1 MNIITF
7 IRNMF
12 LSKKVDD
19 IVRSLQDGVWLDSRV
34 EFVPIRGKD
43 ISALN
48 NINMYI
54 SENKIVPATKVS
66 DKCIELIKHFESCK
80 LNAYQDS
87 GGIWTIGWGATTYPN
102 GKKVQKGDK
111 ITQQEADDLLLYHI
125 IQKKLLVLGRINR
138 GLKQHELDALVS
150 FAYNAGTGYHSDG
163 RYYDYNIWVNVNNR
177 LEGADMRRYWESLA
191 VTAGGKKLA
200 GLVRR
205 RKAEAEMYLTGN
217 LNFFL

>member
-1 MNIITF
+1 MNIVAF

-12 LSKKVDD
+12 LSEKV
-19 IVRSLQDGVWLDSRV
+19 
-34 EFVPIRGKD
+34 KD

-48 NINMYI
+48 NSNMSF
-54 SENKIVPATKVS
+54 SENSTVYATEVS
-66 DKCIELIKHFESCK
+66 DIGIELIKHFESCK
-80 LNAYQDS
+80 LQAYEDS
-87 GGIWTIGWGATTYPN
+87 VGIWTIGFGAITYPN

-138 GLKQHELDALVS
+138 DLQQQELDALVS
-150 FAYNAGTGYHSDG
+150 FAYNAGTGYYSGG

>member
-12 LSKKVDD
+12 LSEKV
-19 IVRSLQDGVWLDSRV
+19 
-34 EFVPIRGKD
+34 KD

-48 NINMYI
+48 NSNMSF
-54 SENKIVPATKVS
+54 SENTFVPATEVS
-66 DKCIELIKHFESCK
+66 DIGIELIKHFESCK
-80 LNAYQDS
+80 LQAYEDS

-111 ITQQEADDLLLYHI
+111 ITQQEADDLLVYHI
-125 IQKKLLVLGRINR
+125 NQKKTLVLGRVNR
-138 GLKQHELDALVS
+138 DLQQQELDALVS
-150 FAYNAGTGYHSDG
+150 FAYNAGTGYYSGG